1 MKTITSLSKLLFI
14 LIAYL
19 TTDIAM
25 QAQVCNAPSV
35 LPIVLT
41 ELNGTQHSNVNDGIT
56 DVITLSLCGNFDN
69 NIGITSPFAEIAG
82 GVQTRL
88 YQIIQTDNATLSSY
102 CNNCQT
108 LVANFVPPNL
118 ATARIINPL
127 IPGSVTISWIP
138 WVDTDNGGDIDIG
151 ECVGDTIRWIFNLQD
166 TQVPDLDCSRSFTIA
181 LESELTCD
189 TFLYLIPDYFDF
201 CSRCD
206 NGLINE
212 LNPAL
217 WTTSATGQGTPMF
230 NFFAPDSLRIRGS
243 QGGASGGLVSNSDAM
258 VCHTFNCSGTFSF
271 SYNVR
276 KTGIGAFGTVDRA
289 YYTVNGNVTNLT
301 PNVLASTAS
310 GAVTINV
317 NAGDVFCFWV
327 QSNNAGSATILVAN
341 NFIYKNFTI
350 VQTMGPKSN
359 SAPGLND
366 GDPFPVG
373 EHQVQF
379 LATDCGG
386 NTATCVINVTVT
398 DTPPTIDC
406 PDNMTILL
414 DTMDCDRVFCYNVT
428 AEDNCPNTNLEIM
441 GYQFIGIH
449 NGNSY
454 FISPPGVANHLHWLD
469 ANNIAA
475 QLGGHLVTVAD
486 AAENNFLLSNIPF
499 VNPLAPGNGLG
510 SNQYWMGLRYSP
522 MLNQFKWTTEEPFS
536 YANWGVGQPGIVPGQ
551 YVWFLDFS
559 ITGTWWDS
567 PSLLFRR
574 HIIEFENGLQTKL
587 ISGIPSGGEFPPG
600 ITTNV
605 YEVEDAFGQ
614 TATCSFTVNVL
625 GSTQLSCKNINVSL
639 DANCTALITPAM
651 LLTGEYN
658 CYDVFEVK
666 LSHYNHPVTNPVD
679 THWLNKKVIATVTD
693 TTTGNSC
700 WSEVLIEDKLA
711 PSLICGSDTIDCYRF
726 AHDLPLKYTGYDC
739 SRYTVTAS
747 GDITEHL
754 DCDEEYL
761 KRVYR
766 NIKITDDIG
775 NETECTDTILV
786 ERIKA
791 GDIFLPLDDSEV
803 LCSDKF
809 EVDGNGH
816 PHPSVTGYPYFISE
830 GQYISVSN
838 PTMLIECHLWVGYSD
853 YDLGEIGCVRKIMRT
868 WTIREWWCNTE
879 ITRSQVQLI
888 LVRDNV
894 GPEITHVPYNFN
906 ATTGHKGCYANVN
919 LPPIEATDL
928 CHDIFRYD
936 VIYPG
941 GTLINKNGGLAQL
954 PVGIDSVFYRV
965 YDKCYNVTED
975 TLIVTV
981 ADDTE
986 PIAVCDRR
994 TVVSI
999 NLAGY
1004 NWIPAEVFDDGSFD
1018 ECGLHHFEVRR
1029 MDRDACELFGEDDW
1043 GPEVGFC
1050 CEDVG
1055 KMIMVAL
1062 KVIDKAG
1069 NEAICMVT
1077 VEVQDKNQP
1086 KIKCP
1091 PHIDIDC
1098 RFSIDLNN
1106 LGNSFGRVA
1115 REESMRDTIVI
1126 DPRYWY
1132 EIYGHPFDG
1141 VAYDNCGL
1149 EILEDIDTSGMNQCG
1164 MGLIIRKFIARDQQG
1179 ASDSCY
1185 QHIRIDNHF
1194 PMSELSINWPEDF
1207 ETTNICDP
1215 GLLRPELLSAPY
1227 NVPTFFDDECSL
1239 VGMDYEDHIFSST
1252 VPGDPCYKIFR
1263 EWKVID
1269 WCYRDRL
1276 NNIVIFRDTQI
1287 IKVNNTIDPVITK
1300 ACRDTTICSYDVE
1313 CRPIPVTLSI
1323 AAQDFCT
1330 NSAELLFR
1338 YKIDLNSDGTFDI
1351 NYAAIGNPVAS
1362 GTWPL
1367 GRHIIKWEVEDRCG
1381 NTATCQSQLNLL
1393 NCKPPTAY
1401 SHKDLAIGLT
1411 GMDTNGDGA
1420 PDTKMAIIWASD
1432 LDAGSNHNCGYPI
1445 KFSFS
1450 SDTNDI
1456 RRVYT
1461 CDSIGPRNVEL
1472 WVTDPQGNTSF
1483 VKTIIIINDNPQ
1495 QDPRCPGRATV
1506 NVSGLLHS
1514 LSNEKV
1520 EYVDV
1525 NLDNSQLVA
1534 SKTNYEGEY
1543 SFPNMPTGGS
1553 YIIRPFHNEDWLNGI
1568 STADIVRIQKHI
1580 LGKETFTSPY
1590 QMIAADVNKS
1600 GTITSADIAELR
1612 KLILGSIN
1620 SVDKNTSWRFVLS
1633 QYSFN
1638 SVENALKESFPET
1651 FEITNL
1657 NNDVATNFIGIK
1669 VGDLNNNAK
1678 TRGAN
1683 SGIKTRS
1690 AISMDLA
1697 VENIQLNKE
1706 EIKELS
1712 FICDNISELQGFQF
1726 TIEMDPSLV
1735 EIIGVQ
1741 GNTEIGISEDH
1752 FNTANLHKGII
1763 SVSWNGTNSSRQN
1776 NLFTLRIKSK
1786 VSGKVS
1792 DVVRISSKLTTALC
1806 VDKIGE
1812 EGKVQLRTF
1821 NGQGDEMIILQNEP
1835 NPWKNTTSVGIILP
1849 QAGEV
1854 QMTIYDINGKVFYKE
1869 TRELAKSYN
1878 DWIIN
1883 RDQLLHAGIYYYQV
1897 DYHSQTK
1904 TNKMIV
1910 IE

>member
-1 MKTITSLSKLLFI
+1 MKTITSLSKLL
-14 LIAYL
+14 
-19 TTDIAM
+19 
-25 QAQVCNAPSV
+25 
-35 LPIVLT
+35 
-41 ELNGTQHSNVNDGIT
+41 
-56 DVITLSLCGNFDN
+56 LSL
-69 NIGITSPFAEIAG
+69 
-82 GVQTRL
+82 
-88 YQIIQTDNATLSSY
+88 
-102 CNNCQT
+102 
-108 LVANFVPPNL
+108 
-118 ATARIINPL
+118 
-127 IPGSVTISWIP
+127 
-138 WVDTDNGGDIDIG
+138 
-151 ECVGDTIRWIFNLQD
+151 
-166 TQVPDLDCSRSFTIA
+166 
-181 LESELTCD
+181 
-189 TFLYLIPDYFDF
+189 
-201 CSRCD
+201 
-206 NGLINE
+206 
-212 LNPAL
+212 
-217 WTTSATGQGTPMF
+217 
-230 NFFAPDSLRIRGS
+230 SL
-243 QGGASGGLVSNSDAM
+243 
-258 VCHTFNCSGTFSF
+258 
-271 SYNVR
+271 
-276 KTGIGAFGTVDRA
+276 
-289 YYTVNGNVTNLT
+289 
-301 PNVLASTAS
+301 
-310 GAVTINV
+310 
-317 NAGDVFCFWV
+317 
-327 QSNNAGSATILVAN
+327 
-341 NFIYKNFTI
+341 
-350 VQTMGPKSN
+350 
-359 SAPGLND
+359 
-366 GDPFPVG
+366 
-373 EHQVQF
+373 
-379 LATDCGG
+379 
-386 NTATCVINVTVT
+386 
-398 DTPPTIDC
+398 
-406 PDNMTILL
+406 
-414 DTMDCDRVFCYNVT
+414 
-428 AEDNCPNTNLEIM
+428 
-441 GYQFIGIH
+441 
-449 NGNSY
+449 
-454 FISPPGVANHLHWLD
+454 
-469 ANNIAA
+469 
-475 QLGGHLVTVAD
+475 
-486 AAENNFLLSNIPF
+486 FLLYSVQINAQIC
-499 VNPLAPGNGLG
+499 NPDI
-510 SNQYWMGLRYSP
+510 
-522 MLNQFKWTTEEPFS
+522 E
-536 YANWGVGQPGIVPGQ
+536 
-551 YVWFLDFS
+551 
-559 ITGTWWDS
+559 S
-567 PSLLFRR
+567 PSLLNCPTDTVFTVPSSADCGVIVNWVPPVASDVCIRTNLLASPGVGFFTYYDGGLGSQGTGTVIP
-574 HIIEFENGLQTKL
+574 HGTDSVTIIGTSNGLLGLNRVINYCFYASCSGTLNFNFHARMSNGDGFNNDRARLMIENRLTGVSTTDVLTTGNGNFLQGSRSITVGYGDRICFEVQSDNTL
-587 ISGIPSGGEFPPG
+587 GVDSITISNLLMSTTSLPVIQQSGPRPG
-600 ITTNV
+600 DELQPGLYDIFYVTTDCAGN
-605 YEVEDAFGQ
+605 
-614 TATCSFTVNVL
+614 
-625 GSTQLSCKNINVSL
+625 GSTCEFSVRVNPAPNHLLSNCSRDTIILLEDPTNCDTLLDGLIPIVNDYCPKYNGLLGAFYPSANSSISTLFTNFPGLEKYGPGNDFIIGTDGLAEVDANGILSLVGTNNGTPPDLFPGKADTSVISACIRIPCAGEVTLDFSANMIGGQGAFRYDEAGAIVLDIAAATDFNDIYAQPPSANTVAGSRVYTFTGEGTICFYVRSDNRGFEDSLTISNFMFTPDPSLLVQTCGPDLTLPVGPGVYDLCYNIQDCFGTFEECKFKLTVKNDFTLGCKDINVSL
-639 DANCTALITPAM
+639 DSLCIATITPAM
-651 LLTGEYN
+651 LLAGPGCTATMIV
-658 CYDVFEVK
+658 D
-666 LSHYNHPVTNPVD
+666 LSAYGKPISNPVD
-679 THWLNKKVIATVTD
+679 THWLNKVIIGKVTD
-693 TTTGNSC
+693 TLTGNSC
-700 WSEVLIEDKLA
+700 WSNIRIEDKLA
-711 PSLICGSDTIDCYRF
+711 PSIICGSDTIDCYRF

-791 GDIFLPLDDSEV
+791 GDIFLPLDDFEV

-816 PHPSVTGYPYFISE
+816 PHPSVTGYPYFISKDPFE
-830 GQYISVSN
+830 PEYPFFFNGGNNIHITS

-888 LVRDNV
+888 LVKDNV

-919 LPPIEATDL
+919 LPPIDATDL

-986 PIAVCDRR
+986 PVAVCDRR

-1029 MDRDACELFGEDDW
+1029 MDSNACGNVGEDNW

-1050 CEDVG
+1050 CEDIG

-1062 KVIDKAG
+1062 KLIDKAG

-1098 RFSIDLNN
+1098 RFGIDLNN

-1821 NGQGDEMIILQNEP
+1821 NGQGDEIIILQNEP

-1883 RDQLLHAGIYYYQV
+1883 RDQLPHSGIYYYQV

-1910 IE
+1910 LE